1 MGAMGQLNP
10 TSRSSTSIDWLSVS
24 MALPVPVSASASVSE
39 SESEPV
45 LHTADSFC
53 ERLRE
58 DVGASRTD
66 KEIHG
71 GEREGVG

>member
-1 MGAMGQLNP
+1 
-10 TSRSSTSIDWLSVS
+10 

-39 SESEPV
+39 SESESESV